1 MRNRV
6 RQLLPG
12 ILILCLFLFQSTSAH
27 AWDPLQKARRAAEK
41 AGEKLKQGD
50 AKAAIENYARAQ
62 AYRPQDPDYRM
73 GLGEAL
79 YADGDLKGAMSQF
92 LAASN
97 SKDESQDQQALY
109 NAGNVALAKKD
120 PAQALS
126 LYQKALLAGEP
137 GPNLLHNLELAQ
149 HLLEKQKDQQQ
160 NSDQKQNEDQKGDQK
175 QDQKQKN
182 QDQGNQQNQKQ
193 GQKEDSKSEKDEKPQ
208 QDQKQQDQQED
219 SQQKQ
224 QSQEDQ
230 QQQGK
235 NQEQQPAAQDST
247 MQQPARA
254 DSTQAAM
261 SDSMATKV
269 GVMTPAE
276 ALRLLNALDHD
287 EEELRRSIQRRLRKT
302 ENKSKH
308 DW

>member
-1 MRNRV
+1 MKFRARH
-6 RQLLPG
+6 LL
-12 ILILCLFLFQSTSAH
+12 LLALVFSLFQSTSAR

-50 AKAAIENYARAQ
+50 SKAAIENYARAQ

-73 GLGEAL
+73 GMGEAL

-92 LAASN
+92 LAAS
-97 SKDESQDQQALY
+97 SAADPEQTQQALY

-126 LYQKALLAGEP
+126 LYQKALLAGKP
-137 GPNLLHNLELAQ
+137 SSDLLHNLELAQ
-149 HLLEKQKDQQQ
+149 RLLEKQKKQQQ
-160 NSDQKQNEDQKGDQK
+160 KSDQKQSKDQKQDEDQKGDQN
-175 QDQKQKN
+175 QDQKQ
-182 QDQGNQQNQKQ
+182 QQS
-193 GQKEDSKSEKDEKPQ
+193 EDSKSEQQKDSQKGQKQQEQQGNPQ
-208 QDQKQQDQQED
+208 QNEQDKQNEQSQDQDQKR
-219 SQQKQ
+219 
-224 QSQEDQ
+224 
-230 QQQGK
+230 
-235 NQEQQPAAQDST
+235 QEQQSAARDST
-247 MQQPARA
+247 MQQPARP
-254 DSTQAAM
+254 DSTQAAL
-261 SDSMATKV
+261 SDSMASKV

>member
-1 MRNRV
+1 MKFRARH
-6 RQLLPG
+6 LL
-12 ILILCLFLFQSTSAH
+12 LSALLLCLFQSSSAR

-50 AKAAIENYARAQ
+50 SKAAIENYARAQ

-73 GLGEAL
+73 GMGEAL

-92 LAASN
+92 LAAS
-97 SKDESQDQQALY
+97 SSDDPQQDQQALY

-126 LYQKALLAGEP
+126 LYQKALLAGKP
-137 GPNLLHNLELAQ
+137 SPNLLHNLELAQ
-149 HLLEKQKDQQQ
+149 RLLEKQKEEKQK
-160 NSDQKQNEDQKGDQK
+160 SDQKQNEDQKGDQK
-175 QDQKQKN
+175 QDQKQQQ
-182 QDQGNQQNQKQ
+182 QDQGQGKDQEQNQSK
-193 GQKEDSKSEKDEKPQ
+193 DSKSQQQKNSQ
-208 QDQKQQDQQED
+208 QDQKQQEQSGN
-219 SQQKQ
+219 SQQN
-224 QSQEDQ
+224 E
-230 QQQGK
+230 QGK
-235 NQEQQPAAQDST
+235 QDEQKKHKQQEQQSAEQDST
-247 MQQPARA
+247 MQQPARP

-269 GVMTPAE
+269 GVMSPAE

>member
-1 MRNRV
+1 
-6 RQLLPG
+6 
-12 ILILCLFLFQSTSAH
+12 LILFLLQSTSAR

-92 LAASN
+92 LAAST
-97 SKDESQDQQALY
+97 SEDPSQDQQALY

-120 PAQALS
+120 PGQALS

-149 HLLEKQKDQQQ
+149 RLLEKQKDQQQ
-160 NSDQKQNEDQKGDQK
+160 KSDQKQNQKQKGDQK
-175 QDQKQKN
+175 QDKNQKN
-182 QDQGNQQNQKQ
+182 QDQGNQQDQKQNQKQ
-193 GQKEDSKSEKDEKPQ
+193 DSQSGKDENSQ
-208 QDQKQQDQQED
+208 QDQEQDQQGD

-224 QSQEDQ
+224 KSQEDQ
-230 QQQGK
+230 QKEGENQKQ
-235 NQEQQPAAQDST
+235 QEQQSARQDST
-247 MQQPARA
+247 MQQPARP

-261 SDSMATKV
+261 SDSMTTKV